1 MSTQLTQLPQAGTV
15 HANGQELYYEVHGDG
30 PPLVLVMGI
39 GYDSSIWTLAQ
50 LPVLSTQFQVI
61 LVDNRDAGRS
71 SQATQPY
78 QIADMA
84 DDLAGVLDALGTAQ
98 ISPAGVVHGR
108 HDRPR
113 VRPAAPGP
121 PGSAGAGRY
130 RSSPSAQRRRSH
142 RHLDLGQDARRDR
155 GSVRWATVGRPSSA
169 LPSRGTTRPVRDTAE
184 LLASNPY
191 PVGPEAYARQAA
203 AYRRVRCARAAVRDH
218 RPNPRRRG

>member
-84 DDLAGVLDALGTAQ
+84 DDLAGVLDALGIAQ

-113 VRPAAPGP
+113 VRPAASGP

-142 RHLDLGQDARRDR
+142 RHLELGQDARRDR
-155 GSVRWATVGRPSSA
+155 GSVRWATVGVPLQHCLRAEPPGGSRHRRTTGQQS
-169 LPSRGTTRPVRDTAE
+169 LPSRPRSVRPTGSGVPAI
-184 LLASNPY
+184 
-191 PVGPEAYARQAA
+191 
-203 AYRRVRCARAAVRDH
+203 RCARSAVRDH